1 MTLNRFFWEL
11 HQSTKF
17 LTCTVFTLDFMFMN
31 LAYQKRLLEKQDWVR
46 FVLTLSDF
54 FYNEPVF
61 LKYVIHVVLS
71 VKTCPKVHLIH
82 DMCILCTSFLMYKL
96 FLSSLSFFLSLSLV
110 THVIKTKINHF
121 IQAECCC
128 IIISTIL
135 TIVDTAG
142 VGHALSLR

>member
-71 VKTCPKVHLIH
+71 VKTCPKVHDTWYVHI
-82 DMCILCTSFLMYKL
+82 MYILFDVQIISL
-96 FLSSLSFFLSLSLV
+96 LSFFLSFPQPCDSCHQNQNKPFYTSRMLLHHYFYHIDNSWHSRCWTCTLS
-110 THVIKTKINHF
+110 
-121 IQAECCC
+121 
-128 IIISTIL
+128 
-135 TIVDTAG
+135 
-142 VGHALSLR
+142 

>member
-1 MTLNRFFWEL
+1 MRTPSINQVFNMYSFHFRFYVYEPCLSEKTFRK
-11 HQSTKF
+11 T
-17 LTCTVFTLDFMFMN
+17 
-31 LAYQKRLLEKQDWVR
+31 RLSAICFNFIR
-46 FVLTLSDF
+46 F